1 MFKVAILFSLLSG
14 ICFVAEP
21 VSLPPTAVAPVF
33 LEFNNVNSIDNSP
46 LANRIENDINE
57 VSGSIVSSYSAEKAA
72 SEQLRARLNSAFN
85 LKKITMEEVKISFSD
100 HLVNRLIP
108 HWYGTEWSFNGHTA
122 IPKKGKIAC
131 GYFVSTTLRDM
142 GLRLNRYK
150 LAQKSPIDEAKMIS
164 CGAVVNT
171 ITASNTS
178 TAIQEIGKI
187 TQEGISFIGFDE
199 GHVGFL
205 LKKEGELFLV
215 HSNYLYPNAEV
226 CMERLE
232 ESNVFKKFLT
242 FHLVDIS
249 NNDLL
254 IQRWLKEGDIY

>member
-1 MFKVAILFSLLSG
+1 MLKAVSFLSLLVG
-14 ICFVAEP
+14 IF
-21 VSLPPTAVAPVF
+21 
-33 LEFNNVNSIDNSP
+33 SP
-46 LANRIENDINE
+46 LKPMPYPATDTTVVFSDFEKLSSIKNPTIANARELFDHE
-57 VSGSIVSSYSAEKAA
+57 DVRLFASYDTEKAA
-72 SEQLRARLNSAFN
+72 SKKLRAELNTAIN
-85 LKKITMEEVKISFSD
+85 LKQTAMADVKAAFSD
-100 HLVNRLIP
+100 HFVNRLIP
-108 HWYGTEWSFNGHTA
+108 HWYGTEWSFSGHTA
-122 IPKKGKIAC
+122 VPNSGQIAC

-171 ITASNTS
+171 ITATNSA
-178 TAIQEIGKI
+178 TALEEINKI

-205 LKKEGELFLV
+205 LKKQGELFLI

-226 CMERLE
+226 IMERIE
-232 ESNVFKKFLT
+232 ESNVFKKFTT

-254 IQRWLKEGDIY
+254 IERWLNDGQIL

>member
-1 MFKVAILFSLLSG
+1 MLRAVNFFSVLVGICYPLEPISSSATITTAVFSDFENLNSVEDTTTVDGNVLYNYENSGSLLSYDTEK
-14 ICFVAEP
+14 VASKTLRTELNLAL
-21 VSLPPTAVAPVF
+21 SLNQAT
-33 LEFNNVNSIDNSP
+33 LEDV
-46 LANRIENDINE
+46 
-57 VSGSIVSSYSAEKAA
+57 KAA
-72 SEQLRARLNSAFN
+72 
-85 LKKITMEEVKISFSD
+85 FSN

-108 HWYGTEWSFNGHTA
+108 HWYGTEWSFSGHTA
-122 IPKKGKIAC
+122 VPKIGKIAC

-171 ITASNTS
+171 ITANDAT
-178 TAIQEIGKI
+178 TILEEINKI

-205 LKKEGELFLV
+205 LKKEGELFLI

-226 CMERLE
+226 CIEPIE
-232 ESNVFKKFLT
+232 KSNVFKKFNT
-242 FHLVDIS
+242 FHIVDIS

-254 IQRWLKEGDIY
+254 IQRWLTNGEIL